1 MTSKISLKPSLLC
14 ALCVLSLCAAAAQ
27 DQRAKLKNLPP
38 AVQKTVEEQS
48 NGAKIRGLSKEVEKG
63 KTQYE
68 LELMVN
74 GHSKDMII
82 DPTGA
87 ILEVEESV
95 TLDSLAPE
103 VKAEVEKNIG
113 QAKLLRLESVTKG
126 GILTG
131 YEASVLKAGR
141 KSGIEMG
148 PDGKLLPKEKKAKS

>member
-1 MTSKISLKPSLLC
+1 MTNKISLKLSLLC
-14 ALCVLSLCAAAAQ
+14 ALCVLLLCAAAAQ
-27 DQRAKLKNLPP
+27 DQRAKLKNLPS

-48 NGAKIRGLSKEVEKG
+48 KGAKIRGFSKEVEKG

-68 LELMVN
+68 LELTVN

-87 ILEVEESV
+87 ILEVEEGI

-103 VKAEVEKNIG
+103 VKAEVGKNIG
-113 QAKLLRLESVTKG
+113 QAKLLRLESVTRV

-131 YEASVLKAGR
+131 YEASVSKAGR
-141 KSGIEMG
+141 KSAIEMG
-148 PDGKLLPKEKKAKS
+148 PDGKLLPKEKKVK